1 MPRFLGRNRRSVY
14 WNVVAL
20 IVLAIVVI
28 LVLELTGTIDL
39 FSSLSTPAL
48 A

>member
-1 MPRFLGRNRRSVY
+1 MPRFLGRNKRSVY

-39 FSSLSTPAL
+39 LSSVPTPVSA
-48 A
+48 

>member
-1 MPRFLGRNRRSVY
+1 MPRFLGRSKRSVY

-20 IVLAIVVI
+20 IVLAIVVF

-39 FSSLSTPAL
+39 LSFLPTPLFA
-48 A
+48 

>member
-1 MPRFLGRNRRSVY
+1 MPRFLGRDKRSVY

-28 LVLELTGTIDL
+28 VVLELTGTIDL
-39 FSSLSTPAL
+39 VGSLPAPVF